1 MSSYYLQIT
10 FREIKKPRDMR
21 VKMKKKKILLHL
33 IISFVYSIIET
44 RKYV

>member
-21 VKMKKKKILLHL
+21 VKMKKKKYYYIW
-33 IISFVYSIIET
+33 
-44 RKYV
+44 

>member
-10 FREIKKPRDMR
+10 FREIKKPRDTR
-21 VKMKKKKILLHL
+21 VKMKKKILLHL